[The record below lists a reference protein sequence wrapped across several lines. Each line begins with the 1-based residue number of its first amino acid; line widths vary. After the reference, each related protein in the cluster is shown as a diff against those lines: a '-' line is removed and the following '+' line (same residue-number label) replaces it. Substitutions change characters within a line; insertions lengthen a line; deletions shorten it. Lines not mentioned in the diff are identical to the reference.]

1 MVRYWTPEATLLGLC
16 KHGADNIRTHFSLLS
31 TTDPVKSSTLR
42 YEPGVDGIRAFAV
55 LAVVAYHFGWLS
67 TPGGFLGVDVFFTIS
82 GFLITSLLVSE
93 YRRTGRI
100 DVREFWKRRARR
112 LLPALF
118 VFLAVT
124 AAYVAAFVP
133 TEIDRV
139 QRELFPALG
148 YFTNWFLIGYNES
161 YFETFARPSLW
172 RHLWSL
178 AVEEQFYIVWPVLFV
193 FLRRVRTTLIVG
205 LIGVLALA
213 STWWMA
219 NLFVPFEDPSRVYY
233 GTDTR
238 ATGILVGAILG
249 LLRHRLPVIEH
260 KRRWPLF
267 VGVTGLGTLI
277 WMVVAVNDF
286 DPWLYQGGFLL
297 TAAASTAAIIGV
309 VGSRS
314 LRSIVGSAPMRW
326 VGLRSYGLYMWH
338 WPVVVF
344 TRPNI
349 DVFWDPTVVTLVR
362 LVGALI
368 LTEISYRWIEMPA
381 RNGAL
386 GRWWQRVRSGRE
398 RLVPRSA
405 WRVVV
410 TTYIALFSMPLAIV
424 LASPPPE
431 APAFR
436 EEVAMIQTSEMPLT
450 ATPIPLTAFPTTSL
464 PTTTVPTTTV
474 PTTSVPTTSVPTTS
488 VPTTAPETVRRT
500 MPPRA
505 REPATTPEPATV
517 FAIGD
522 SVMLGAVG
530 ELQAAF
536 GGAIEVDAL
545 KARSW
550 TNGIEVLRARFR
562 DGNVDDIVI
571 VHLGYNGPVNSD
583 MLDALIDATT
593 GVRRV
598 YILTI
603 QIDRRWES
611 RINELIRER
620 AGSVAVMR
628 VIEWKLLAESD
639 RSLLG
644 RDNIHLSPDGQRVY
658 AELIASA
665 VGDITSCAA
674 TTSCVNEAAR

>member
-1 MVRYWTPEATLLGLC
+1 MVHDWTPKATLLGLC
-16 KHGADNIRTHFSLLS
+16 KHGADTILDHFLPLS
-31 TTDPVKSSTLR
+31 MTDPVKPLALR

-82 GFLITSLLVSE
+82 GYLITSLLVAE

-133 TEIDRV
+133 TEVDRV
-139 QRELFPALG
+139 QRELIPALG

-193 FLRRVRTTLIVG
+193 VLRKVRTALVIA

-249 LLRHRLPVIEH
+249 FIRHRLPVVEH
-260 KRRWPLF
+260 KRRWPLL
-267 VGVTGLGTLI
+267 VGMAGLGTLT
-277 WMVVAVNDF
+277 WMVVAVNGF

-297 TAAASTAAIIGV
+297 TAVASAAAIIGV
-309 VGSRS
+309 VGSRF
-314 LRSIVGSAPMRW
+314 LRSIVGAAPMRW
-326 VGLRSYGLYMWH
+326 IGLRSYGLYMWH

-349 DVFWDPTVVTLVR
+349 DVFWDPTVVTVVR
-362 LVGALI
+362 LAGALV
-368 LTEISYRWIEMPA
+368 LTEISYRWIETPA

-386 GRWWQRVRSGRE
+386 GRWWQRVRSGQE

-431 APAFR
+431 APTFS
-436 EEVAMIQTSEMPLT
+436 EEVAIVQTSEMPLT
-450 ATPIPLTAFPTTSL
+450 ATPVTLAAF
-464 PTTTVPTTTV
+464 
-474 PTTSVPTTSVPTTS
+474 PTTSVPTTT
-488 VPTTAPETVRRT
+488 PETVFRT
-500 MPPRA
+500 MPPRE
-505 REPATTPEPATV
+505 REPTAAPVPATV
-517 FAIGD
+517 LAIGD
-522 SVMLGAVG
+522 SVMLGAME
-530 ELQAAF
+530 ELQTAF
-536 GGAIEVDAL
+536 SGAIEVDAL

-550 TNGIEVLRARFR
+550 TNGIEALRTRFR
-562 DGNVDDIVI
+562 DGNVDDIVV

-593 GVRRV
+593 GARRV
-598 YILTI
+598 YILTVR
-603 QIDRRWES
+603 IDRRWES

-620 AGSVAVMR
+620 AESVAVVR
-628 VIEWKLLAESD
+628 VIDWKLLAESD

-644 RDNIHLSPDGQRVY
+644 RDNVHLSPDGQRVY

-665 VGDITSCAA
+665 VGDLTSCAT
-674 TTSCVNEAAR
+674 TTSCVNDAAR

>member
-1 MVRYWTPEATLLGLC
+1 MLGLC
-16 KHGADNIRTHFSLLS
+16 KHGADTTRDCFPPLS
-31 TTDPVKSSTLR
+31 VTKPLKSPTLR

-82 GFLITSLLVSE
+82 GYLITSLLVAE
-93 YRRTGRI
+93 YQRTGRI
-100 DVREFWKRRARR
+100 DIREFWKRRARR

-133 TEIDRV
+133 TEVDRV

-178 AVEEQFYIVWPVLFV
+178 AVEEQFYIVWPVLFFV
-193 FLRRVRTTLIVG
+193 LRKVRTALTVTL
-205 LIGVLALA
+205 VLVIALV

-238 ATGILVGAILG
+238 AAGILIGVALG
-249 LLRHRLPVIEH
+249 FLRHRLPVVEH
-260 KRRWPLF
+260 KRRWPGL
-267 VGVTGLGTLI
+267 VGVLGLTMLV
-277 WMVVAVNDF
+277 WMVATVNGF
-286 DPWLYQGGFLL
+286 DPWLYRGGFLL
-297 TAAASTAAIIGV
+297 TGVASAAAIVGV

-314 LRSIVGSAPMRW
+314 LRLIVGSAPMRW

-349 DVFWDPTVVTLVR
+349 DVFWDPKIVTVVR
-362 LVGALI
+362 LAVALI
-368 LTEISYRWIEMPA
+368 LTEISYRWIEMPV

-410 TTYIALFSMPLAIV
+410 TTYIAVFSMPLAIV
-424 LASPPPE
+424 LASP
-431 APAFR
+431 APQAPGF
-436 EEVAMIQTSEMPLT
+436 ES
-450 ATPIPLTAFPTTSL
+450 
-464 PTTTVPTTTV
+464 TTTLIESANVLTI
-474 PTTSVPTTSVPTTS
+474 
-488 VPTTAPETVRRT
+488 PTTAVPQPGSEPVAVPPSTTTLLVVPPPVEPTTVRRT

-505 REPATTPEPATV
+505 PDPIDTPASATV

-522 SVMLGAVG
+522 SVMLGAQE
-530 ELQAAF
+530 ELQALF
-536 GGAIEVDAL
+536 GDAIEVDAL

-550 TNGIEVLRARFR
+550 TNAVGVLRARFM
-562 DGNVDDIVI
+562 DGTVDDIVI
-571 VHLGYNGPVNSD
+571 VHLGYNGPVSSD
-583 MLDALIDATT
+583 MLDTLIDATA
-593 GVRRV
+593 GAKRI
-598 YILTI
+598 YLLTI
-603 QIDRRWES
+603 RIDRRWES
-611 RINELIRER
+611 SINELIRNR
-620 AGSVAVMR
+620 SDSTDSVR

-644 RDNIHLSPDGQRVY
+644 RDNIHLSPEGQRAY
-658 AELIASA
+658 AELIASV
-665 VGDITSCAA
+665 VGDVTSCAA
-674 TTSCVNEAAR
+674 TTSCFNDAAR